1 MQINPTFVFASGST
15 QADELQFGTAAQSA
29 INAFDTLF
37 QNTNVTLNIVFA
49 YGESFKSVSGN
60 TITYQTMPTPQNGSE
75 IGTSQVAYGSLPYA
89 EVLTRLYLQHSGVQA
104 FAYQSLPT
112 PANNPFAADTMW
124 LSNPQLEALGF
135 SPGASIAGEDGVIG
149 IASNEELQTGGFSA
163 D

>member
-75 IGTSQVAYGSLPYA
+75 IGTSQVPMA
-89 EVLTRLYLQHSGVQA
+89 
-104 FAYQSLPT
+104 
-112 PANNPFAADTMW
+112 PFPM
-124 LSNPQLEALGF
+124 PRF
-135 SPGASIAGEDGVIG
+135 
-149 IASNEELQTGGFSA
+149 
-163 D
+163 